1 MKNNTKYKNNFI
13 QNNYDRINFT
23 VPKGVKEKIKLR
35 SDELGMSVNSYIY
48 SLIVKDN
55 PSLSSKNTEENKNM
69 DIFLL

>member
-1 MKNNTKYKNNFI
+1 MKNNTKYKNTFI

-23 VPKGVKEKIKLR
+23 VPKGVKEKIKSR

-55 PSLSSKNTEENKNM
+55 PSLSSKKENSNI
-69 DIFLL
+69 DVFLL

>member
-1 MKNNTKYKNNFI
+1 MKNNTKYKNAFI

-23 VPKGVKEKIKLR
+23 VPKGAKEKIKSR

-48 SLIVKDN
+48 SLIIKDI
-55 PSLSSKNTEENKNM
+55 PSLSSKNSEENPNM

>member
-55 PSLSSKNTEENKNM
+55 PSVSSKNSEENKNM

>member
-1 MKNNTKYKNNFI
+1 MKNNTKYKNTFI

-23 VPKGVKEKIKLR
+23 VPKGVKEKIKSR

>member
-55 PSLSSKNTEENKNM
+55 PSISSKNSEENKNM